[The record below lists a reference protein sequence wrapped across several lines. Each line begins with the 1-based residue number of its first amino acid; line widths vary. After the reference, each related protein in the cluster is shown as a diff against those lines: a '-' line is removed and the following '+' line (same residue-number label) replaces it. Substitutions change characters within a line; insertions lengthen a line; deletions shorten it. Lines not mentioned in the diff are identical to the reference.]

1 MIAGVEKVSEVSLG
15 TLIKNSKINIDTI
28 KKTTIPIILCSSAPR
43 LKKIITECNYQELS
57 LNKELAKALVKKE
70 VSIRPQL
77 VADEV
82 MKIVSSIQGPIFLTD
97 YEMLF
102 DPRYSI
108 DVIRLFY
115 ELSRRAKI
123 VIKWCGTLDDNHLVY
138 ATPTY
143 RDFHSYNIH
152 DYDITCVI

>member
-1 MIAGVEKVSEVSLG
+1 MG

-28 KKTTIPIILCSSAPR
+28 KKTTIPIILCSLAPR
-43 LKKIITECNYQELS
+43 LQKIITECNYQELS
-57 LNKELAKALVKKE
+57 LNKKLAKALVKKE
-70 VSIRPQL
+70 VSIRSQL

-82 MKIVSSIQGPIFLTD
+82 MKIESSIQGPIFLTD

-102 DPRYSI
+102 DPRYNL
-108 DVIRLFY
+108 DVIRLFS

-138 ATPTY
+138 ATPAY